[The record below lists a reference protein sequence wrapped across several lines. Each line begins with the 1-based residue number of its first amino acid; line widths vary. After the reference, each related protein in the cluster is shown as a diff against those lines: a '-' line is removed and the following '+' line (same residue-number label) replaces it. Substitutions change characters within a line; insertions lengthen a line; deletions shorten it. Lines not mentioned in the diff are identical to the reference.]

1 MAVSAQQQVCALAK
15 AWRDFACVVAYGND
29 TRASG
34 GALLQPATGWTLW
47 VKSTHV
53 AEARYAASRQVDPVT
68 SVDEFISRWVAE
80 LKLDCHPS
88 LVRLHL
94 VPCPCDGEEE
104 PTPEQEAAA
113 TVLPPHK
120 TLAQAGVTDG
130 SWLLGVVVSQTAA
143 TEGELHDDLRSLSPR
158 SVSLSHSPGVSLRA
172 PMRLSR
178 SLYRR

>member
-1 MAVSAQQQVCALAK
+1 M
-15 AWRDFACVVAYGND
+15 RRTDFTDAPYCI
-29 TRASG
+29 TR
-34 GALLQPATGWTLW
+34 
-47 VKSTHV
+47 HV
-53 AEARYAASRQVDPVT
+53 ARDCLVADFTA
-68 SVDEFISRWVAE
+68 RWVADR
-80 LKLDCHPS
+80 KLGCDES

-94 VPCPCDGEEE
+94 VHRGPARLTKDPAERKAAEE
-104 PTPEQEAAA
+104 AA
-113 TVLPPHK
+113 TVLDPSD